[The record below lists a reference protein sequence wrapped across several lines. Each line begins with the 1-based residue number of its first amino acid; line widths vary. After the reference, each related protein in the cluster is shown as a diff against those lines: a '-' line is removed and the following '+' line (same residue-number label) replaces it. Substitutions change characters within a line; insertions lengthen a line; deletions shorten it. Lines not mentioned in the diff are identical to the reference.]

1 MSFQEVRKFTFYS
14 PRSAFVACLLLPD
27 AWLLM
32 NDDLHLALYCWQYK
46 NFAPQ

>member
-14 PRSAFVACLLLPD
+14 PRSVFVACLLLSD

-32 NDDLHLALYCWQYK
+32 NDALPLALYCGPFK
-46 NFAPQ
+46 HFATQ